1 MSQNRV
7 PDFVAQTVLALAVG
21 SFEGPS
27 CALVTC
33 HVLFKALPDFLVPG
47 EAPGLPTP
55 QLLLRSWCLATKIRV
70 LGVLPVTGPPGTEL
84 ENAHTSACVHTSTFI
99 SVPLRLERHVK
110 NHEFTAV

>member
-1 MSQNRV
+1 MSVHTSLSPSTVIRILGKCSPLPATYPASYVCMDSWLLDSMSQNRV

-47 EAPGLPTP
+47 EAPG
-55 QLLLRSWCLATKIRV
+55 
-70 LGVLPVTGPPGTEL
+70 
-84 ENAHTSACVHTSTFI
+84 
-99 SVPLRLERHVK
+99 
-110 NHEFTAV
+110 